1 MLVAALRE
9 PSEDELVWLLRYKT
23 RRKIILAIG
32 DAGKISAT
40 VLRDSLKIS
49 TGSLYYNLRQLRRF
63 VTQDSDKNYMLTEE
77 GLKVYRALKEK
88 GTITAADLM
97 EPNQRSKAISV
108 FKGIFF
114 PLWLYT
120 PLYEQKTVF
129 MILPALSAILSVAL
143 LIYTRQAPLILHF
156 YGVEPTVFRIAGQ
169 YLLNIGILYILSTAL
184 SIIFSGALFRRSGE
198 SLAARVRGVAW
209 QSVWDEVKFVGAL
222 AVAQLPLMLYP
233 AVLAA
238 NKLFSLGIIPV
249 EKTAQYHMITGTLS
263 TISQVLAIPLLTG
276 LIAYGRRLD
285 GATAALAALIIFF
298 ASHLVFQAATFAS
311 VA

>member
-23 RRKIILAIG
+23 RRRILLAIG

-40 VLRDSLKIS
+40 TLRDTLKIS

-63 VTQDSDKNYMLTEE
+63 VTQDGDKNYMLTEE
-77 GLKVYRALKEK
+77 GLRVYRALKEK

-97 EPNQRSKAISV
+97 EQNQRSRV
-108 FKGIFF
+108 FSMFKSAFF

-143 LIYTRQAPLILHF
+143 LIYTRQAPLMLHF
-156 YGVEPTVFRIAGQ
+156 YRVEPNVFRIAGQ
-169 YLLNIGILYILSTAL
+169 YLLNISILYILSTVL
-184 SIIFSGALFRRSGE
+184 SIIFSGALFRGGEEGLMARIRSI
-198 SLAARVRGVAW
+198 AW
-209 QSVWDEVKFVGAL
+209 HSIWDEVKFVGAL

-233 AVLAA
+233 AILSV
-238 NKLFSLGIIPV
+238 NKLFSLSIIPA
-249 EKTAQYHMITGTLS
+249 ERTAQYYLVTGTLS
-263 TISQVLAIPLLTG
+263 TISQVLALPLLTG

-298 ASHLVFQAATFAS
+298 TSHVVFQAVTFAS